1 MKPTGTHK
9 WDTDMIRS
17 ALFQGHSVG
26 RRRQR
31 LKVRVAAGDDLGQD
45 GGQEGMEQQGIPAI
59 PWWLSWQRTRLQC
72 GRPGFSPSVGKIPW
86 RRAWEP
92 TPVFLPWRIP
102 TDREAWWVA
111 VHGVTKSRI

>member
-1 MKPTGTHK
+1 MKPTGMHK

-45 GGQEGMEQQGIPAI
+45 GGQEGM
-59 PWWLSWQRTRLQC
+59 
-72 GRPGFSPSVGKIPW
+72 
-86 RRAWEP
+86 
-92 TPVFLPWRIP
+92 
-102 TDREAWWVA
+102 
-111 VHGVTKSRI
+111 